1 MRHSK
6 NAYQLGTRENLM
18 GDSFAIGIDFGG
30 TKVLAGVV
38 NTKTGEL
45 LATSK
50 KKTKQAG
57 EQQQLIKRLSIVID
71 EAVEQAGLEMNK
83 IKTIGIGVAGMVDR
97 EAGILLSGVNIG
109 ASNLKIAE
117 PLVEMYGIP
126 VKLGNDVEV
135 ATLGEM
141 HFGAGKRCSSLVCV
155 FVGTGIGS
163 GIVADGKLY
172 HGATGT
178 AGEIGHTVLYPDGRP
193 CNCGG
198 HGCLEAYASRLAIA
212 RQVINGIKRGHDT
225 TVAAE
230 VDENKGLLRSRALA
244 QAVQDGDKL
253 VTRSVV
259 EAAKHLGT
267 GLSSIVNFYN
277 PERIILGGGLVEE
290 VGLYFNI
297 AVEELLHRSL
307 PIPARSLNIKKAK
320 LGDYAGIIG
329 AAMLAHN

>member
-1 MRHSK
+1 M
-6 NAYQLGTRENLM
+6 A
-18 GDSFAIGIDFGG
+18 DSYSIGIDFGG

-45 LATSK
+45 IATSK
-50 KKTKQAG
+50 KKTKQAS
-57 EQQQLIKRLSIVID
+57 EQQQLLRRLSVVID
-71 EAVEQAGLEMNK
+71 EAVEEANIDFSR
-83 IKTIGIGVAGMVDR
+83 IKSIGIGVAGMVDR
-97 EAGILLSGVNIG
+97 EKGILLSGVNIG

-117 PLVEMYGIP
+117 PLFEQYGVP

-135 ATLGEM
+135 ATLGEL
-141 HFGAGKRCSSLVCV
+141 HFGAGKKCNNFVCV

-163 GIVADGKLY
+163 GIVCDGKIY
-172 HGATGT
+172 RGATGT

-212 RQVINGIKRGHDT
+212 RLVMAGLKRGAESS
-225 TVAAE
+225 VAAE
-230 VDENKGLLRSRALA
+230 IDETKGFLRSRTLS

-253 VTRSVV
+253 VTRAVM

-267 GLSSIVNFYN
+267 GLASVVNFFN

-290 VGLYFNI
+290 VGLYFNV
-297 AVEELLHRSL
+297 AVEELQHRAL
-307 PIPARSLNIKKAK
+307 PIPARSVNVKKAK
-320 LGDYAGIIG
+320 LGDYAGIVG
-329 AAMLAHN
+329 AAMLAPQNGAY